1 MLSTLHLL
9 ASIIQH
15 HQSLIH
21 RPLCKLVELF
31 VPVYSFKAEQNFD
44 LAETSNAEK

>member
-1 MLSTLHLL
+1 MTTLHFL
-9 ASIIQH
+9 ASIIQN

-31 VPVYSFKAEQNFD
+31 IPVYSVKAEQYRD